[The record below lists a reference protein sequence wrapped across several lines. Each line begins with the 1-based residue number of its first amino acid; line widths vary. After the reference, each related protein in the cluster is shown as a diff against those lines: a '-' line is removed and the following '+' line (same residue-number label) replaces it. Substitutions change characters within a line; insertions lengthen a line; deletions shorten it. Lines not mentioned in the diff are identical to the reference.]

1 MNTVPI
7 RRALRASTGL
17 LAVACLTPAVYAQ
30 DTAKT
35 VQIKA
40 PDTASTPDRE
50 IIVTGSRLVT
60 NGNSAP
66 TPVTVA
72 SVDTLLKAQ
81 PAGVIEGLNTL
92 PGLLGSINTTSN
104 VNTGGFNTLNLRGIG
119 STRGLVLVDGRRVG
133 STQTRGEV
141 DVDVIPQALLKR
153 VDVVTG
159 GASAAYGSEAVSGVV
174 NFITDTKFVGLKTDL
189 HSGISNYGDDRKIGG
204 SLAWGANFNDG
215 RGHFEASYEYADNA
229 GFLRSS
235 RPFLNNWASMT
246 GSGTAASPYTL
257 VYGAR
262 LNNYAYGGYANTGLF
277 KGLQFGPGGALTTFT
292 PGTPT
297 LSSSVNIGGDGAYF
311 QGATAGAAAVNHRAM
326 ARFDYDVTD
335 SIHGHVTGIL
345 SKFKQSYTQQNPQ
358 YSVLIGYNNPYLA
371 NAGAGYQATIAAQ
384 PAGSSF
390 TLNKMDLQLP
400 MYQYNVL
407 NSYYNV
413 DAGLDG
419 KLGKFDW
426 SVDAYRSENAQTT
439 RNNNGINLARFYA
452 ATNAVSSGGK
462 TVCNAA
468 LTNPTYANCVPLN
481 VLGTNTEQA
490 AAIAYVEQ
498 PIIYSVYYSMTDFN
512 ANIKGSL
519 FHLPAGDVKAV
530 VMGEWRRLTYAVGS
544 NASPSD
550 AIDCAGIQFNCSN
563 TAAALRYLGGQT
575 AVRTPVSQ
583 IVKEVATEV
592 EVPVLADKPFF
603 KALNLNGAVRYTNYN
618 TSGDA
623 WTWKGGAVWNVSDQL
638 TLRVTRSRDIR
649 APNLYDLYQPATIAT
664 TNYVDIHTGNTAGV
678 IGQQSQGNPNLTPEK
693 ADTLTLGGVIKP
705 HFLPGFSLSVDYY
718 KIKIKNAL
726 VGITGMQP
734 ATQTA
739 CEQSGGTASV
749 CSLYVRPFPFS
760 NTTAA
765 NFPTLLYSQ
774 TLNVASLTTH
784 GVDFEMDYAHPIAN
798 HAFSARALVTYQ
810 PTLLYN
816 NGPAGQVD
824 VGGAADGV
832 GGLPPI
838 AKWKIVGSINFDP
851 VEKVHVMVQER
862 WRSSLR
868 QNGTL
873 NNNGVGYAYVFA
885 NPPVPS
891 IGYTDLNFS
900 VDVAR
905 NFNAFLN
912 IQNLFNSYPPV
923 YASAGGTTQMNYLG
937 GFAQGDDI
945 EGRYFTV
952 GVKWKM

>member
-1 MNTVPI
+1 M
-7 RRALRASTGL
+7 
-17 LAVACLTPAVYAQ
+17 
-30 DTAKT
+30 
-35 VQIKA
+35 
-40 PDTASTPDRE
+40 
-50 IIVTGSRLVT
+50 TGSRLVT

-81 PAGVIEGLNTL
+81 PAGVIEGLNAL

-119 STRGLVLVDGRRVG
+119 STRGLILVDGRRVG
-133 STQTRGEV
+133 PTQTTGSV
-141 DVDVIPQALLKR
+141 DVDVIPQALLKH

-174 NFITDTKFVGLKTDL
+174 NFVTDTKFVGLKTDL
-189 HSGISNYGDDRKIGG
+189 HSGISQYGDDRKLGASI
-204 SLAWGANFNDG
+204 AWGTNFNDG
-215 RGHFEASYEYADNA
+215 RGHFEASYEYADNG

-262 LNNYAYGGYANTGLF
+262 LNNYAFGGYASTGIF
-277 KGLQFGPGGALTTFT
+277 KGMQFGANGVVGPFN

-297 LSSSVNIGGDGAYF
+297 LSSSVNTGGDGAYF
-311 QGATAGAAAVNHRAM
+311 NGSTAGAAAVNHRAM
-326 ARFDYDVTD
+326 ARFDYDITD
-335 SIHGHVTGIL
+335 AVHGHVTGIF

-358 YSVLIGYNNPYLA
+358 YSLNIGYNNPYLA
-371 NAGAGYQATIAAQ
+371 TAGAQYQAAIAAGAAI
-384 PAGSSF
+384 PAGTAGSSF
-390 TLNKMDLQLP
+390 VLNKMDMQLP
-400 MYQYNVL
+400 AYQYNVL
-407 NSYYNV
+407 NSYYQV

-419 KLGKFDW
+419 KIFGKFDW
-426 SVDAYRSENAQTT
+426 DVDLYRTENLQLT
-439 RNNNGINLARFYA
+439 RNNNGINYNRLYA
-452 ATNAVSSGGK
+452 AVNAVRNPANGQI
-462 TVCNAA
+462 VCNAA
-468 LTNPTYANCVPLN
+468 LTNPNFANCVPLD
-481 VLGTNTEQA
+481 VLGTGTESA
-490 AAIAYVEQ
+490 AGMAYVRQ
-498 PIIYSVYYSMTDFN
+498 AIMSDVDYATTDLN
-512 ANIKGSL
+512 GSIKGSL

-530 VMGEWRRLTYAVGS
+530 VMGEWRRNTYAVAS
-544 NASPSD
+544 NATPSD
-550 AIDCAGIQFNCSN
+550 QIDCNGIQFPGSLSS
-563 TAAALRYLGGQT
+563 AAGCYNSTSALRYLGGQT

-583 IVKEVATEV
+583 IVKEVAAEA
-592 EVPVLADKPFF
+592 EVPLLADKPFF
-603 KALNLNGAVRYTNYN
+603 KSLTLNGAVRYTNYN

-623 WTWKGGAVWNVSDQL
+623 WTWKGGAVWNVSDEL
-638 TLRVTRSRDIR
+638 TFRGTRSRDIR
-649 APNLYDLYQPATIAT
+649 APNLYDLFQPATIST
-664 TNYVDIHTGNTAGV
+664 TNYVDIHTGNTSGV
-678 IGQQSQGNPNLTPEK
+678 LGQQQQGNPNLTPEK
-693 ADTLTLGGVIKP
+693 ADTLTLGVVLKP
-705 HFLPGFSLSVDYY
+705 HFIPGFSLAVDYY
-718 KIKIKNAL
+718 KIKINNAL
-726 VGITGMQP
+726 VNISGMQP

-739 CEQSGGTASV
+739 CEQSGGTAVV
-749 CSLYVRPFPFS
+749 CSLYVRPNAFS
-760 NTTAA
+760 DHSAA

-774 TLNVASLTTH
+774 TLNVASLNTH
-784 GVDFEMDYAHPIAN
+784 GVDFEMNYAHPIAN
-798 HAFSARALVTYQ
+798 HAFSLRALVTYQ

-838 AKWKIVGSINFDP
+838 AKWKVVGNINFDP
-851 VEKVHVMVQER
+851 VEKLHVMVQER
-862 WRSSLR
+862 WRSSLQ

-900 VDVAR
+900 VDVAK
-905 NFNAFLN
+905 NFNAYFN